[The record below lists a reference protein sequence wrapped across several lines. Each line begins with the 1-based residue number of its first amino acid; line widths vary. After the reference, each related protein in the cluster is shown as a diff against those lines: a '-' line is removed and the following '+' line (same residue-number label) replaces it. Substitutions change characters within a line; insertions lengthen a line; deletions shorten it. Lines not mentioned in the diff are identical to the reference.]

1 MVTGIIYKIECN
13 VTGEVYYG
21 STQQSLNLRMSGHKS
36 GCKAWKLENAGH
48 STSYDI
54 IDRGNYS
61 YSLIEKV
68 DCEDIKQLHTRERYY
83 IENNDCVNHV
93 IPTRTIKEY
102 RDDIR
107 EAQTE
112 RCRIYKQTHQE
123 EMKKYREQHKEQ
135 RKAYSEANAD
145 KIKGQTKLYREL
157 HKEHLNELRR
167 QRRAKQRELGLPV
180 Y

>member
-1 MVTGIIYKIECN
+1 MVTGIIYKITCCI
-13 VTGEVYYG
+13 TGEVYYG
-21 STQQSLNLRMSGHKS
+21 STQQSLNKRMTGHKS
-36 GCKAWKLENAGH
+36 GCKAWKREKTGH

-61 YSLIEKV
+61 YSLIETV
-68 DCEDIKQLHTRERYY
+68 ECEDRNQLHTRERFY
-83 IENNDCVNHV
+83 IENNECVNRV

-123 EMKKYREQHKEQ
+123 EMRKYREQHKEQ
-135 RKAYSEANAD
+135 IKKYLEANKD
-145 KIKGQTKLYREL
+145 KIKVQTKLYNQAN
-157 HKEHLNELRR
+157 KEHLNELRI